1 MHLTMYAYFSD
12 LLKRYGAR
20 EAVRMARACGF
31 SSVELLEI
39 IGPGTPPLFENEGQ
53 ARELRSLLEENELHC
68 ACYSVGIYLPA
79 DDLGPFCDQSA
90 VDILCR
96 CADYAHALGSPY
108 LHHTL
113 LPGRVSDEEPRVV
126 LDRFLPELISRAGT
140 VADYA
145 RARGLMTLYEPQG
158 YYVNAPDGFACFYER
173 MKRRGHFVGVCGD
186 VGNPWYAD
194 SDPVDFFARYAGEMR
209 HVHIK
214 DVLLAEG
221 REDRSHM
228 EERPWARTAGG
239 RFVTEAPLGQGRVD
253 IDACMA
259 HLRRVGYRGA
269 YALETWYEDKDT
281 VTLQEHLARDCERML
296 RWGANG

>member
-1 MHLTMYAYFSD
+1 M
-12 LLKRYGAR
+12 
-20 EAVRMARACGF
+20 
-31 SSVELLEI
+31 
-39 IGPGTPPLFENEGQ
+39 
-53 ARELRSLLEENELHC
+53 
-68 ACYSVGIYLPA
+68 
-79 DDLGPFCDQSA
+79 
-90 VDILCR
+90 DILCR
-96 CADYAHALGSPY
+96 CADYAHILGSPY

-113 LPGRVSDEEPRVV
+113 LPGRILDEKPQVV
-126 LDRFLPELISRAGT
+126 LDRLLPELLSRAGT

-145 RARGLMTLYEPQG
+145 RALGLMTLYEPQG
-158 YYVNAPDGFACFYER
+158 YYVNAPDGFARFYEQ

-194 SDPVDFFARYAGEMR
+194 SDPVDFFARYADEVR

-214 DVLLAEG
+214 DVFLTD
-221 REDRSHM
+221 REPDRSGRPS
-228 EERPWARTAGG
+228 RPWDRTAGS

-259 HLRRVGYRGA
+259 HLHRVGYRGA

-296 RWGANG
+296 RWRADGCE